1 MTTPDPA
8 RELAARLNAIP
19 KLSVEEEYETARL
32 ARAGDKRARDRL
44 VEANARHVVAV
55 AVQHRRYGVPVE
67 ELISEG
73 TIGLLK
79 AADKYDPERG
89 LRFITYASHWIRAYV
104 LEHIVRT
111 AAPIGAGTG
120 PFKTK
125 YYFRLRRERVRLAQ
139 AGHNRDEVVSILSER
154 FKLPPSTVSH
164 MMSMLDARMTSMES
178 PVGEGNRTLGDHLTA
193 EIEPPDENA
202 ARKQLFDRLE
212 CDVERALDVLDPRE
226 LKITR
231 ERLMGDDPPSLAM
244 MGEEAGISR
253 ERVRQLEI
261 RAKKKLAKELA
272 HLETV

>member
-139 AGHNRDEVVSILSER
+139 AGHDRDEVVNILSER
-154 FKLPPSTVSH
+154 FKLPP
-164 MMSMLDARMTSMES
+164 
-178 PVGEGNRTLGDHLTA
+178 
-193 EIEPPDENA
+193 
-202 ARKQLFDRLE
+202 
-212 CDVERALDVLDPRE
+212 
-226 LKITR
+226 
-231 ERLMGDDPPSLAM
+231 
-244 MGEEAGISR
+244 
-253 ERVRQLEI
+253 
-261 RAKKKLAKELA
+261 
-272 HLETV
+272 